1 MATLSLRDRITDVR
15 WWFGI
20 RNAVLDLP
28 PPTLSVTV
36 LIPAYNK
43 EDIIEKVVASI
54 KAQTY
59 SIDRIIVIDDRSKD
73 RTFEVASAIPDILVL
88 QTPQNTGTK
97 AGAQNYG
104 LDYMV
109 ENGLQT
115 DIFVTV
121 DGDTI
126 LREDA
131 LWHLL
136 RGFNHE
142 QAIIVS
148 GSIVSLNID
157 SIWERGRHIQH
168 MVNAALIRPSQSHN
182 DALLVASGCFG
193 AYHMER
199 FLEVLGRFP
208 QDTIVEDLE
217 ATLRIHE
224 SKKYRVF
231 YESRAICYTIDP
243 PTFKIFVAQLERWY
257 RGFMRSLIDRK
268 GNVFKISADIGFDIC
283 FFLFFLVL
291 GPLTL
296 PFSVYALVTGN
307 AGGWLQVIAFS
318 YLIGMS
324 IVSLVVGMRAYRLG
338 LLWKTFTSIPALFVV
353 QFVDVVM
360 YGHAFWMEV
369 IRRKTLTNWDPVT

>member
-1 MATLSLRDRITDVR
+1 MATLSLLDRVTDLR
-15 WWFGI
+15 WWFGQ
-20 RNAVLDLP
+20 REAALELP
-28 PPTLSVTV
+28 PPELSVTV

-43 EDIIEKVVASI
+43 EDIITDVVKSI

-59 SIDRIIVIDDRSKD
+59 PVKRIIVIDDRSKD
-73 RTFEVASAIPDILVL
+73 RTFDVASAIPDILVL

-97 AGAQNYG
+97 AGAQNHG
-104 LDYMV
+104 LDYMI
-109 ENGLQT
+109 EHGLET

-121 DGDTI
+121 DGDTT

-142 QAIIVS
+142 EAIIVS
-148 GSIVSLNID
+148 GSIVSLNIN

-193 AYHMER
+193 AYHMQR

-217 ATLRIHE
+217 ATLRVHE
-224 SKKYRVF
+224 SRKYRVF
-231 YESRAICYTIDP
+231 YESRAVCYTIDP
-243 PTFKIFVAQLERWY
+243 PTFKIFVAQVERWY
-257 RGFMRSLIDRK
+257 RGFMRSLIERK
-268 GNVFKISADIGFDIC
+268 GNVFKISADVGFDIC
-283 FFLFFLVL
+283 FFLFFLIL

-296 PFSVYALVTGN
+296 PFSLYALITGN
-307 AGGWLQVIAFS
+307 AAWWLQILAFS
-318 YLIGMS
+318 YVIGMT
-324 IVSLVVGMRAYRLG
+324 IVMVIIGVRASRLG
-338 LLWKTFTSIPALFVV
+338 LFWRTMTSIPALFVV
-353 QFVDVVM
+353 QLVDVAM
-360 YGHAFWMEV
+360 YAHAFWMEV
-369 IRRKTLTNWDPVT
+369 IRRKTLTDWEPVT

>member
-1 MATLSLRDRITDVR
+1 
-15 WWFGI
+15 
-20 RNAVLDLP
+20 
-28 PPTLSVTV
+28 
-36 LIPAYNK
+36 
-43 EDIIEKVVASI
+43 
-54 KAQTY
+54 
-59 SIDRIIVIDDRSKD
+59 
-73 RTFEVASAIPDILVL
+73 
-88 QTPQNTGTK
+88 
-97 AGAQNYG
+97 
-104 LDYMV
+104 
-109 ENGLQT
+109 
-115 DIFVTV
+115 
-121 DGDTI
+121 
-126 LREDA
+126 
-131 LWHLL
+131 
-136 RGFNHE
+136 
-142 QAIIVS
+142 
-148 GSIVSLNID
+148 
-157 SIWERGRHIQH
+157 
-168 MVNAALIRPSQSHN
+168 
-182 DALLVASGCFG
+182 
-193 AYHMER
+193 MER

-296 PFSVYALVTGN
+296 PLSVYALVTGN